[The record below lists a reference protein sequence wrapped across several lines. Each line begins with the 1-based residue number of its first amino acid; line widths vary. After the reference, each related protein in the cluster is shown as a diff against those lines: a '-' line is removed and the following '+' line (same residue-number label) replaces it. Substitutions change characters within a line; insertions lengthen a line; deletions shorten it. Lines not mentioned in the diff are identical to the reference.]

1 MTFANIKV
9 TQNQMYEVMI
19 SGLIQK
25 VFLSVTEKKKKQ
37 KQTLKRSNH
46 TNVENQWKE
55 LALLETQ
62 QSAPQILL

>member
-19 SGLIQK
+19 SGLIQN
-25 VFLSVTEKKKKQ
+25 VFLSVTEKKKK